1 MRVQVR
7 PLNNE
12 KYLYSLYKLNIR
24 EQNMEV
30 CNKCGL
36 PSDLCI
42 CEDLAKENQKIR
54 VFTNTRRFKKITTII
69 EGIDTKNVNIKELSQ
84 KLKTKFACGG
94 TIKEGRIELQGDHR
108 EEVKKLLVSY
118 GFSPNLIELK
128 M

>member
-1 MRVQVR
+1 
-7 PLNNE
+7 
-12 KYLYSLYKLNIR
+12 
-24 EQNMEV
+24 MEV

-54 VFTNTRRFKKITTII
+54 VYTNTRRFKKITTII
-69 EGIDTKNVNIKELSQ
+69 DGIDTKNVNIKELSQ

-94 TIKEGRIELQGDHR
+94 TIKDGRIELQGDHR
-108 EEVKKLLVSY
+108 EEVKKLLISY

>member
-1 MRVQVR
+1 
-7 PLNNE
+7 
-12 KYLYSLYKLNIR
+12 
-24 EQNMEV
+24 MEV

-36 PSDLCI
+36 PKDLCI
-42 CEDLAKENQKIR
+42 CEDLAKETQKIR
-54 VFTNTRRFKKITTII
+54 VYTNTRRFKKITTII

-94 TIKEGRIELQGDHR
+94 TIKDGRIELQGDHR

-118 GFSPNLIELK
+118 GFSPELIELK